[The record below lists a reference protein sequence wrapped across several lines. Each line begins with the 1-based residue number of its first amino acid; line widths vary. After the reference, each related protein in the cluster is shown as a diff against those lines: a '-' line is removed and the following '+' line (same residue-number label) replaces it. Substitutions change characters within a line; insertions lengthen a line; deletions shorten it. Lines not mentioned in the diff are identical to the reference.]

1 MSASRITG
9 FLAAL
14 AAIMLPIAGAGQ
26 AQEVG
31 EGQQNPDVWEPM
43 NLRVQ
48 AVLSGPWVITPR
60 SQDPNLPA
68 IDRACAQ
75 DLTPSFSTFADEAR
89 QVARAYPAT
98 AQAKGDLVWLWGN
111 PTVSVI
117 SGALAFEV
125 DKYTQMA
132 FLQRGN
138 SFGVRMARA
147 NEVWDETKGTW
158 RNEARS
164 QVDVRSARVRIASL
178 SDGRISASLDF
189 PLDPNGE
196 RIPFVTQHFT
206 RCGDLR
212 QDLAKVP

>member
-1 MSASRITG
+1 MSAGRITG
-9 FLAAL
+9 CLVAL
-14 AAIMLPIAGAGQ
+14 AAILLPIAGVGQ
-26 AQEVG
+26 AQESG
-31 EGQQNPDVWEPM
+31 ESQQNPDVWEPM
-43 NLRVQ
+43 NPRVQ

-60 SQDPNLPA
+60 GQDPNLPA

-75 DLTPSFSTFADEAR
+75 DLTPSFSAFADEAR
-89 QVARAYPAT
+89 QVERVYPVT
-98 AQAKGDLVWLWGN
+98 AQAKGDLVWIWGN
-111 PTVSVI
+111 STVSVI

-138 SFGVRMARA
+138 SFAVRMARA
-147 NEVWDETKGTW
+147 NEVWDETRGAW
-158 RNEARS
+158 RNEVRS
-164 QVDVRSARVRIASL
+164 QIDVRSARVRIASL
-178 SDGRISASLDF
+178 TDGRISASLDF

-212 QDLAKVP
+212 DDLAKVL